1 MDERRV
7 ENRYLDVALVEQ
19 HSHLG
24 TSQYQT
30 VSPPFDQPLRDR
42 DIGRL
47 APLRG
52 NVQAQL
58 FIYDAMGLGTVRVI
72 WQNGV

>member
-1 MDERRV
+1 MSV
-7 ENRYLDVALVEQ
+7 V
-19 HSHLG
+19 SKTG
-24 TSQYQT
+24 TWTLPWLSSIPT
-30 VSPPFDQPLRDR
+30 SVHPNIKLSAPPFDQPLRDR